1 MHDAHVSQKF
11 VSTVTTYPLSKES
24 RSSTRRRSSSE
35 AQVAGAEPLEGGA
48 IRSNDVRIDRV
59 CRRNQPCVVL
69 THPTRSAPLQ
79 ERTAACLCQV
89 KTLYRKP
96 LQRSCGCNGVDC
108 AFEQF
113 LDGDDRNHE
122 RSPAQRRQEP
132 ARRALFA
139 GSGLAIKVDQKG
151 RVQQTERKS
160 PTEPGASS
168 LLLCEAQTSRRVDPL
183 DQIIAGLNRTDAID
197 QGADHVR
204 FRAFTATRPPGKKG
218 CPLPIQLHRDCRH
231 GNTTILPSMPLGA
244 DPRTTGVDAADHWHT
259 DARRGPTCSMGQVIV
274 RDSVASGKLNSCC
287 RRGRV
292 TVEIVRVQ

>member
-11 VSTVTTYPLSKES
+11 VSAVTTYPLSKES
-24 RSSTRRRSSSE
+24 RSSTRRPSSSE
-35 AQVAGAEPLEGGA
+35 AQVAGAEPLEGRA

-59 CRRNQPCVVL
+59 CCRNQPCVVL

-151 RVQQTERKS
+151 RVQQSRAPHRFFCARPRPLPRDASTHSIRSS
-160 PTEPGASS
+160 PVSIGLTRSIKARITSDFA
-168 LLLCEAQTSRRVDPL
+168 LLLRRAQRARRAARFLSSFTVTVGMVIPRYYHRCPWVPTR
-183 DQIIAGLNRTDAID
+183 GLLVSM
-197 QGADHVR
+197 Q
-204 FRAFTATRPPGKKG
+204 
-218 CPLPIQLHRDCRH
+218 Q
-231 GNTTILPSMPLGA
+231 TT
-244 DPRTTGVDAADHWHT
+244 WHT

-274 RDSVASGKLNSCC
+274 SPEPISRHTADD
-287 RRGRV
+287 
-292 TVEIVRVQ
+292 